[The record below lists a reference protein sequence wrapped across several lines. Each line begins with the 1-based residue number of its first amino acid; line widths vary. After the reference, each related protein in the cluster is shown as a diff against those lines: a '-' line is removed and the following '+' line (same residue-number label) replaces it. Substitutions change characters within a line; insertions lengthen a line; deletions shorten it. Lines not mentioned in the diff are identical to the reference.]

1 MISLKT
7 GPEIEQMRES
17 GRIVAQAIAAM
28 AEAVAPGVTTA
39 ELDSIAVGIVAKAG
53 ASASFL
59 NYRGYPASTCL
70 SINEEVIHGIPS
82 SKRVLKEGDIIDL
95 DIGVCLNGWHA
106 DSALTVPVGTI
117 STELQRLLA
126 VTKECLAQGIAKARA
141 GNRLGDIGFVV
152 QRYAESNRYGVV
164 REMVGHGIGRALHE
178 EPSVPNFG
186 KPKTGQK
193 IVPGMTFCIEPMINL
208 GTHRVIT
215 LDDGWTIV
223 TTDGKPSAHFEH
235 TVAITES
242 GPILLTIL

>member
-1 MISLKT
+1 
-7 GPEIEQMRES
+7 MRES

-39 ELDSIAVGIVAKAG
+39 DLDSIAVGIVSKAG

-106 DSALTVPVGTI
+106 DSALTVPVGAI

-126 VTKECLAQGIAKARA
+126 VTKECLAQGIAKARP

-178 EPSVPNFG
+178 EPSVPNYG
-186 KPKTGQK
+186 KPKTGHK
-193 IVPGMTFCIEPMINL
+193 IETGMTFCIEPMINL
-208 GTHRVIT
+208 GTHKVVT

-242 GPILLTIL
+242 GPILLTVL

>member
-1 MISLKT
+1 
-7 GPEIEQMRES
+7 MRES

>member
-1 MISLKT
+1 LIGLKT
-7 GPEIEQMRES
+7 VAEIEQMRES
-17 GRIVAQAIAAM
+17 GRIVAQAIEAM

-39 ELDSIAVGIVAKAG
+39 ELDAIAVDIVANAG
-53 ASASFL
+53 ATASFL

-106 DSALTVPVGTI
+106 DSALTVPVGSI
-117 STELQRLLA
+117 STDLQRLLA
-126 VTKECLAQGIAKARA
+126 VTKECLAQGIAKARP

-178 EPSVPNFG
+178 EPSVPNYG
-186 KPKTGQK
+186 KPKTGYK
-193 IVPGMTFCIEPMINL
+193 IEPGMTFCIEPMINL
-208 GTHRVIT
+208 GTHKVIT

-235 TVAITES
+235 TIAITDS

>member
-1 MISLKT
+1 
-7 GPEIEQMRES
+7 MRES
-17 GRIVAQAIAAM
+17 GRIVAQAIEAM

-39 ELDSIAVGIVAKAG
+39 ELDAIAVDIVANAG
-53 ASASFL
+53 ATASFL

-106 DSALTVPVGTI
+106 DSALTVPVGSI
-117 STELQRLLA
+117 STDLQRLLA
-126 VTKECLAQGIAKARA
+126 VTKECLAQGIAKARP

-178 EPSVPNFG
+178 EPSVPNYG
-186 KPKTGQK
+186 KPKTGYK
-193 IVPGMTFCIEPMINL
+193 IEPGMTFCIEPMINL
-208 GTHRVIT
+208 GTHKVIT

-235 TVAITES
+235 TIAITDS

>member
-1 MISLKT
+1 MIGLKT
-7 GPEIEQMRES
+7 VAEIEQMRES
-17 GRIVAQAIAAM
+17 GRIVAQAIEAM

-39 ELDSIAVGIVAKAG
+39 ELDAIAVDIVANAG
-53 ASASFL
+53 ATASFL

-106 DSALTVPVGTI
+106 DSALTVPVGSI
-117 STELQRLLA
+117 STDLQRLLA
-126 VTKECLAQGIAKARA
+126 VTKECLAQGIAKARP

-178 EPSVPNFG
+178 EPSVPNYG
-186 KPKTGQK
+186 KPKTGYK
-193 IVPGMTFCIEPMINL
+193 IEPGMTFCIEPMINL
-208 GTHRVIT
+208 GTHKVIT

-235 TVAITES
+235 TIAITDS